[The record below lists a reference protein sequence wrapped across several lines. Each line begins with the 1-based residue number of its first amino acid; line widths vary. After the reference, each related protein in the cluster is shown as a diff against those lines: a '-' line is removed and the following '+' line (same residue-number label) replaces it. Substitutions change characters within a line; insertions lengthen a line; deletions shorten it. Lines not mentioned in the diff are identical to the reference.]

1 MRFHRTNVKTALIL
15 YLCQSSFGYYLTN
28 SNDVVDRQDI
38 TPTAQSTS
46 LATCLKPLGSKVL
59 ERKTTAFEN
68 NRYAFDLR
76 YTFNPQIIVMA
87 SSASDVQTA
96 VKCAKAA
103 NIAVAPRSGGH
114 SFEGYCIGGQD
125 GSLVVDLSG
134 LSSVTATGTTFK
146 VGSGIRLGPLYL
158 ELFNKG
164 GWTINAGTCPSVGI
178 GGHALGGGF
187 GLLSRKYGLLIDRIV
202 EMEMVDANG
211 NLLLASA
218 TQNPDLFYALRGAGG
233 GSYGVVTS
241 FTIQP
246 IKPPPVVTYFSF
258 SWGMASHASVLRAYV
273 NFQATASRDVGVE
286 MNISPDGLE
295 LYGIFQGARA
305 QMDAALSSFF
315 STAPKPLS
323 AEVQEG
329 RQIDA
334 NLRFAYVAGDPK
346 DINALGLKGPYKAG
360 DSHYT
365 NGKSLVY
372 SKPLTDSTIGLL
384 GKWAARKP
392 IGSTANYII
401 VDIWGGAIPDT
412 PVDATSFVHRDSHT
426 VFEFVVEWDGN
437 PDAKPGKPDCQ
448 DCLKWMNDMYSEF
461 LADYTTNYGPVR
473 GYQNY
478 IDKTIPNWQ
487 EAYYGSALPRL
498 KQIKAATDPTNVF
511 RFPQSIPLQ

>member
-87 SSASDVQTA
+87 FLHPMFQTA

-103 NIAVAPRSGGH
+103 NIA
-114 SFEGYCIGGQD
+114 D

-134 LSSVTATGTTFK
+134 LSSVTCDRHHIQSWFR
-146 VGSGIRLGPLYL
+146 IRLGPLYL

-392 IGSTANYII
+392 IG
-401 VDIWGGAIPDT
+401 AIPDT
-412 PVDATSFVHRDSHT
+412 PVDATSFVHL
-426 VFEFVVEWDGN
+426 EWDGN